1 MMRRFFLTI
10 PFLLAVAT
18 GFAQEPI
25 PVRLEPRH
33 HNVFENP
40 WVRVLDVRIPPGDT
54 SLMHKHETPSVF
66 IVLGNTK
73 TGSQVLVEPARV
85 QFSQESIWYESF
97 ASSPR
102 IHRVWNS
109 DTSIFHTIDL
119 ELPNKNPVEI
129 EPPLHRKDMSVLFD
143 EKFVRG
149 YRLKVEQ
156 RAGLYI
162 PKRKAPIVVIGLD
175 QAGGMVTVNDK
186 IFVQKGDWL
195 FVPAG
200 AALKF
205 SNKSGERQSFAVFE
219 LK

>member
-1 MMRRFFLTI
+1 MKRS
-10 PFLLAVAT
+10 LLAIAFFSVAAVC
-18 GFAQEPI
+18 FAQDAI

-73 TGSQVLVEPARV
+73 TGSQVLVEPAKV
-85 QFSQESIWYESF
+85 QFSHESIWFESF

-109 DTSIFHTIDL
+109 DTSVFHTIDL
-119 ELPNKNPVEI
+119 ELPHKDPVEI
-129 EPPLHRKDMSVLFD
+129 DPPLNMKEVTVLFD

-149 YRLKVEQ
+149 YRLKLGAHV
-156 RAGLYI
+156 GLYV
-162 PKRKAPIVVIGLD
+162 PKRKAPIVIIGLD
-175 QAGGMVTVNDK
+175 QATGAIGVNDK
-186 IFVQKGDWL
+186 PFAQKGDWL

-200 AALKF
+200 VALNF
-205 SNKSGERQSFAVFE
+205 SNKSGELQQFAVFE
-219 LK
+219 VK